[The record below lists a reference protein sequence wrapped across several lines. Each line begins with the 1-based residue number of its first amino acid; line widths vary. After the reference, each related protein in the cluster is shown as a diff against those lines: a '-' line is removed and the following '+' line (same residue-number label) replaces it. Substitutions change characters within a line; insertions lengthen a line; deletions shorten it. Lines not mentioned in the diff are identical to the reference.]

1 MLTARIRATA
11 KAGSDMAI
19 AVAHRVTL
27 QTHQVKPIRFVTL
40 EAMCSSLECRRGAP
54 LEFAAH
60 LSSTE
65 D

>member
-1 MLTARIRATA
+1 
-11 KAGSDMAI
+11 MAI

-40 EAMCSSLECRRGAP
+40 EAMCSSLECRRGAA
-54 LEFAAH
+54 LEFDAH